1 MKRPL
6 LLLLVAA
13 TFASSVISTSCGP
26 VGGQRYTRKQA
37 QKSFSRLEKP
47 GLEIGEFRLTKVVDG
62 DTIKVDGLD
71 ASLRLVGID
80 AEETFKN
87 EADRRAVETDW
98 QKYLKDKR
106 GTSRHPVKIASPLG
120 EQAKAFAK
128 NWFAGVDRVKLER
141 DHPAE
146 IRDRYNRYLAY
157 VLAQKQGVWQV
168 YNVEVVR
175 AGMAPYYPKYGYSRL
190 YHKEFLAAQA
200 EAKAAHR
207 GIWAPGAMAAPDY
220 PEREVWWTARGT
232 FVEEFRKEA
241 EGKADYIDITHW
253 DSMKQLEAHLGKEV
267 HLLAT
272 VDDVQVSGKGP
283 ARATLSHTMHSG
295 FPLIFFDRDVLGTS
309 GLEQWKGEFVVV
321 TGTPTFYENK
331 HTHKKQLQI
340 QIDRASQIKLS
351 PVPGLTPPE
360 AVTLPPAATPPAA
373 AATTPPA
380 AP

>member
-6 LLLLVAA
+6 LFLLTAA
-13 TFASSVISTSCGP
+13 TLASSVLSSSCGP

-37 QKSFSRLEKP
+37 AKSFSRLEKP
-47 GLEIGEFRLTKVVDG
+47 GVEIGEFRLTKVVDG

-80 AEETFKN
+80 TEETFKN

-106 GTSRHPVKIASPLG
+106 GSSRHPVKIASPLG
-120 EQAKAFAK
+120 EQAKLFAK
-128 NWFAGVDRVKLER
+128 EWFAGIDKVKLQR
-141 DHPAE
+141 DDPAE

-157 VLAQKQGVWQV
+157 VLAQKNGVWQV

-175 AGMAPYYPKYGYSRL
+175 AGMAPYFPKYGFSRL
-190 YHKEFLAAQA
+190 YHKEFLAAQV

-220 PEREVWWTARGT
+220 PEREAWWMARGT
-232 FVEEFRKEA
+232 FIEEFRKEG
-241 EGKADYIDITHW
+241 EGNPAYIDITHW
-253 DSMKQLEAHLGKEV
+253 DSMKQLEEHLGKEV
-267 HLLAT
+267 HILAT
-272 VDDVQVSGKGP
+272 VDDVVVSGKGP
-283 ARATLSHTMHSG
+283 ARAMLSHTMRSG
-295 FPLIFFDRDVLGTS
+295 FPLIFFDRDVLGTT

-331 HTHKKQLQI
+331 VTHKKQLQI
-340 QIDRASQIKLS
+340 QIERASQIKLS
-351 PVPGLTPPE
+351 PVPGLTPP
-360 AVTLPPAATPPAA
+360 AA
-373 AATTPPA
+373 AAAPVTAPVTAPVATPA
-380 AP
+380 ASP